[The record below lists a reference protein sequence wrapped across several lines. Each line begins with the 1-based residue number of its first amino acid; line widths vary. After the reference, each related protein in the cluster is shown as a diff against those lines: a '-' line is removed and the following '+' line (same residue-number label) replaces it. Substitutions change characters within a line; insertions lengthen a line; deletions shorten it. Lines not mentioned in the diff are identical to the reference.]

1 MCTKNDEYTTKYVY
15 TRGWRGRLLGMMVWG
30 GWFVRVS
37 LFYIPIQM
45 YGREVRDA
53 ARTAYNR
60 PKQLVKGDVI
70 GAKEMF
76 VWYNWKYTKRN
87 NIGLPQCVPHD

>member
-1 MCTKNDEYTTKYVY
+1 MCMCVGGMGLERVGE
-15 TRGWRGRLLGMMVWG
+15 GWR
-30 GWFVRVS
+30 WFVRVS

-60 PKQLVKGDVI
+60 PKQLVKYNAI
-70 GAKEMF
+70 HIKEIF
-76 VWYNWKYTKRN
+76 GWYNWKYTKRN